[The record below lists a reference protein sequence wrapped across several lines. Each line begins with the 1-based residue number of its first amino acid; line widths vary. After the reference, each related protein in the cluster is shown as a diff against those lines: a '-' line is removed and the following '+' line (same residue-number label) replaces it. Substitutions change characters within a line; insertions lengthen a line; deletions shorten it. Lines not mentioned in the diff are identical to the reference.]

1 MEFNLKNVLRA
12 LLFSTSD
19 VLSIRDIQDVIMR
32 FQAEEKKPQ
41 VIPESDDGTQQTMNT
56 IINQV
61 PALITA
67 TQIREALDQ
76 MAQEYIDKA
85 SVYRVLKDHDG
96 YRLVIAPEYSEWVR
110 ALRKEPKPLRLSQ
123 SLLETLAIIAYR
135 QPTTRAE
142 MEAIRGVAVDNAI
155 NKLLEL
161 ELVKVLGRA
170 DLPGRPMQYGTTD
183 TFLELCGLRELGE
196 LPASDVLSPQKI
208 SALLNKEDEEH
219 PLSDSDVGLAD
230 ESEEESSDN
239 TDPENPKN

>member
-1 MEFNLKNVLRA
+1 
-12 LLFSTSD
+12 
-19 VLSIRDIQDVIMR
+19 
-32 FQAEEKKPQ
+32 
-41 VIPESDDGTQQTMNT
+41 
-56 IINQV
+56 
-61 PALITA
+61 
-67 TQIREALDQ
+67 
-76 MAQEYIDKA
+76 
-85 SVYRVLKDHDG
+85 
-96 YRLVIAPEYSEWVR
+96 
-110 ALRKEPKPLRLSQ
+110 
-123 SLLETLAIIAYR
+123 
-135 QPTTRAE
+135 

-208 SALLNKEDEEH
+208 SAWLNKEDEEH